1 MARFPCPPHMWKVQW
16 GKQWSPYQL
25 HGKYYSGYARSHGR
39 VMRSHHLASNI
50 MPYSVRPK
58 PINNNTKTSQL
69 QTSKQFRHSKRTLK
83 RIDIILLS
91 WILNPTIAT
100 TKYLQVLLVII
111 QESPLESKY
120 SLAIVMNC
128 VNKFCHT
135 WWTKGDSTCNKD
147 VNKLL
152 MKKPHTRCKLVAALV
167 QSTPWALFL
176 HIPIPQY

>member
-1 MARFPCPPHMWKVQW
+1 MGNIPLDMEDLMC
-16 GKQWSPYQL
+16 
-25 HGKYYSGYARSHGR
+25 R

-83 RIDIILLS
+83 PIDIILLS
-91 WILNPTIAT
+91 WILNPTIAKP
-100 TKYLQVLLVII
+100 KYLQVLLVII

-120 SLAIVMNC
+120 SLAIAMNC

-135 WWTKGDSTCNKD
+135 
-147 VNKLL
+147 
-152 MKKPHTRCKLVAALV
+152 
-167 QSTPWALFL
+167 
-176 HIPIPQY
+176 